1 MSVQTT
7 ILCRVQAKPERR
19 EFIKKILLTLV
30 DHTLTEE
37 GCVNFDLHQDN
48 ENKNLFICYEN
59 WESKENRIRHYKR
72 AKILDDK
79 TKFNIHALDDYT
91 FNEMTMIE

>member
-19 EFIKKILLTLV
+19 EFVKKILLTLV
-30 DHTLTEE
+30 DQTLTEE
-37 GCVNFDLHQDN
+37 GCINFDLHQDN

-59 WESKENRIRHYKR
+59 WEIKENWIRYYKR

>member
-1 MSVQTT
+1 MSDQTT
-7 ILCRVQAKPERR
+7 ILCRVLGKPEKW
-19 EFIKKILLTLV
+19 EFVKKVLLKLV

-37 GCVNFDLHQDN
+37 SCVNFDLHQDN

-59 WESKENRIRHYKR
+59 WESKENWIRHYKR

>member
-1 MSVQTT
+1 MSDQIT
-7 ILCRVQAKPERR
+7 IVCTVLAKPEKR
-19 EFIKKILLTLV
+19 ELVKKVLLTLL

-37 GCVNFDLHQDN
+37 GCIDFDLHQDN

-59 WESKENRIRHYKR
+59 WESREDWLRHFLK
-72 AKILDDK
+72 AKALDDK
-79 TKFNIHALDDYT
+79 TQLNDHALDGYT